1 MFKVDRAMV
10 AAMLEDDPALGTLR
24 NQYSVDEIWALLEN
38 PESLKSDEDLFNA
51 LMDVTYATRP
61 KGFL

>member
-1 MFKVDRAMV
+1 MFKVDRAVV
-10 AAMLEDDPALGTLR
+10 AAMLEDDPALGTIR
-24 NQYSVDEIWALLEN
+24 NQYSVDEIMGLIED
-38 PESLKSDEDLFNA
+38 PEGIKSEEDLFNA